1 MKPTSIVKINP
12 IVEMTTPILLQCK
25 SGECGGCPG
34 GTGKLL
40 WVPGGIVNLNGTT
53 GSIILNFQYNFFD
66 KSAES
71 TSPIKHNFATGFN
84 TLTSANFT
92 YAAPPNKAWAVA
104 NNAVDS
110 YSLSPSLMKGSSIV
124 KDIGFSVQSTGGWLF
139 FRQPNPAISNVHDAL
154 CFEYNHEKRLIT
166 FRSF

>member
-53 GSIILNFQYNFFD
+53 GFISLNFQYNFFD

-71 TSPIKHNFATGFN
+71 NSAIKFNVASGFN
-84 TLTSANFT
+84 SLNPTTPEN
-92 YAAPPNKAWAVA
+92 PN
-104 NNAVDS
+104 
-110 YSLSPSLMKGSSIV
+110 L
-124 KDIGFSVQSTGGWLF
+124 
-139 FRQPNPAISNVHDAL
+139 
-154 CFEYNHEKRLIT
+154 
-166 FRSF
+166 